1 MIMNKFMPS
10 FSGLLFLLVA
20 LLPSC
25 DQYTGKWEEYKISLD
40 NKKAQISFQI
50 PDDIPSCTE
59 ALVKAEGGQR
69 LLAEHCNRYR
79 NLYFVLIEHQRES
92 FLGDSVDPFTS
103 FSESCLNRLMND
115 GATTSPMKI
124 LEKQIDTLGDGS
136 IVLTAELFGYMGEDN
151 PIFYF
156 HRSIDAGNSFIEAT
170 AWTRGEKRR
179 LEHGDKLRKVIS
191 TIKVVGQ

>member
-1 MIMNKFMPS
+1 MNKKLCTFP
-10 FSGLLFLLVA
+10 VA
-20 LLPSC
+20 LMILAFFFSSC
-25 DQYTGKWEEYKISLD
+25 DQYTGKWEEYTMTLKIGEG
-40 NKKAQISFQI
+40 NINYQI

-59 ALVKAEGGQR
+59 ALLQVESGER

-79 NLYFVLIEHQRES
+79 NLYFVLIEHEKQGFGS
-92 FLGDSVDPFTS
+92 DSLDPFIS
-103 FSESCLNRLMND
+103 FSTRCLNRLMND
-115 GATTSPMKI
+115 GAATSMKV
-124 LEKQIDTLGDGS
+124 LDKQIDTLDNGY

-156 HRSIDAGNSFIEAT
+156 HRTLNAGASFVEAT

-191 TIKVVGQ
+191 SIKYTNL

>member
-1 MIMNKFMPS
+1 MNKKLCTFP
-10 FSGLLFLLVA
+10 VA
-20 LLPSC
+20 LMILAFFFSSC
-25 DQYTGKWEEYKISLD
+25 DQYTGKWEEYTMTLKDGEGNI
-40 NKKAQISFQI
+40 NYQI

-59 ALVKAEGGQR
+59 ALLQAESSQR

-79 NLYFVLIEHQRES
+79 NLYFVIIEHEKQGFGS
-92 FLGDSVDPFTS
+92 DSLDPFTS
-103 FSESCLNRLMND
+103 FSTRCLNRLIND
-115 GATTSPMKI
+115 GAATSMKV
-124 LEKQIDTLGDGS
+124 LDKQIDTLDNGY

-156 HRSIDAGNSFIEAT
+156 HRTLDAGASFVEAT

-191 TIKVVGQ
+191 SIKYASQ

>member
-1 MIMNKFMPS
+1 MTLKDGEGNIN
-10 FSGLLFLLVA
+10 
-20 LLPSC
+20 
-25 DQYTGKWEEYKISLD
+25 Y
-40 NKKAQISFQI
+40 QI

-59 ALVKAEGGQR
+59 ALLQAESSQR

-79 NLYFVLIEHQRES
+79 NLYFVIIEHEKQS
-92 FLGDSVDPFTS
+92 FGSDSLDPFTS
-103 FSESCLNRLMND
+103 FSTRCLNRLMND
-115 GATTSPMKI
+115 GAATSMKV
-124 LEKQIDTLGDGS
+124 LDKQIDTLDNGY

-156 HRSIDAGNSFIEAT
+156 HRTLDAGASFVEAT

-191 TIKVVGQ
+191 SIKYTSL